1 MEKVLS
7 GKGNKPAV
15 IKKYK
20 KAKNED
26 FQQMSSYH
34 NGDASYHDAMGLF
47 EANMRNFGNESERIV
62 PR

>member
-1 MEKVLS
+1 MEEKW
-7 GKGNKPAV
+7 K
-15 IKKYK
+15 KKYK